1 MIFLSDS
8 VDIYFGAIRVNNNK
22 EVGRQQQSSCS
33 ENILILPNNAT
44 ALIRLPSKLTF
55 DEYIQP
61 VLFAEENKDYNGAT
75 ILASA
80 WIDSKFTYIFY
91 MQIILIKF

>member
-1 MIFLSDS
+1 MVFLSDS
-8 VDIYFGAIRVNNNK
+8 VDIYFGAIRVNNNN
-22 EVGRQQQSSCS
+22 EVGQQQLSSSS

-61 VLFAEENKDYNGAT
+61 ALLPEANKDYNDAT

-80 WIDSKFTYIFY
+80 WIDSKFSCLFY
-91 MQIILIKF
+91 MQII